1 MKAANFLMMLYA
13 WKISPKY
20 HQRKIINHKIKN
32 IMKNYV
38 SLTDAL
44 DDLRKRGYEADFET
58 QSPCLYCSDL
68 DLRLIEE
75 EFNIDEVYRFE
86 ADSDPGSNAV
96 VYAISS
102 SAGIKGTI
110 VDGLGASA
118 GHFSFEM
125 ASKLQCHLVSTVR

>member
-1 MKAANFLMMLYA
+1 
-13 WKISPKY
+13 
-20 HQRKIINHKIKN
+20 
-32 IMKNYV
+32 MKNYE
-38 SLTDAL
+38 SIADAL

-75 EFNIDEVYRFE
+75 EFQIDEVYRFE
-86 ADSDPGSNAV
+86 EDSSPGSNAV

-110 VDGLGASA
+110 VDGLGAS
-118 GHFSFEM
+118 SSSTSLEM
-125 ASKLQCHLVSTVR
+125 ATKLQYHLVTAS

>member
-1 MKAANFLMMLYA
+1 
-13 WKISPKY
+13 
-20 HQRKIINHKIKN
+20 
-32 IMKNYV
+32 MKNYE
-38 SLTDAL
+38 SIADAL

-75 EFNIDEVYRFE
+75 EFQIDEVYRFE
-86 ADSDPGSNAV
+86 EDSSPGSNAV

-110 VDGLGASA
+110 VDGLGASSNST
-118 GHFSFEM
+118 SFEM
-125 ASKLQCHLVSTVR
+125 ETKLQYHLVTAS